1 MLNKYALEISSERNS
16 FLKFENNKL
25 DLNSTIFYSSMLRN
39 IQLRKKNTTKYLF
52 LFSKKKA

>member
-1 MLNKYALEISSERNS
+1 MLNKYVLEISSERNS